1 MSSNTITVGNNSHL
15 VCQSCGT
22 TVRRGNRVIAGCDCD
37 PDSPTWCA
45 IMADG
50 SLLRFSQS
58 KYEIVTNK
66 IDPLNEQFLRGL
78 IGDESYQIIEE
89 SDGLK

>member
-1 MSSNTITVGNNSHL
+1 
-15 VCQSCGT
+15 
-22 TVRRGNRVIAGCDCD
+22 
-37 PDSPTWCA
+37 
-45 IMADG
+45 MADG

-78 IGDESYQIIEE
+78 IGDEAYQIIEE